1 MSRPTKYLILF
12 LLVVFCNLH
21 LRAQELTRIQA
32 KADRTAILI
41 GEPITLSLQADI
53 PENAPIR
60 FFRID
65 SLPHFE
71 VLDRGKI
78 DTTNTG
84 YGTILKQQ
92 VRITSYDSGS
102 WVIPAFALQEDVVS
116 DSIAVEVSYT
126 PYNPDQP
133 YHDIKDIIHA
143 KEEEKESMKW
153 WWYAAGAAFVI
164 ILVFYLVFRGKKQAP
179 PPAPVVTRDAFAEA
193 KKSLQQLRE
202 SKLDG
207 KTWFT
212 RLVDI
217 FRLYADE
224 RKNIHSQQQTSEDL
238 LVQLKTTGLSEHEF
252 GQIAQALR
260 LSDFVKFAKYEPT
273 DQDRDQSWKAINDA
287 IEQLEKL
294 N

>member
-1 MSRPTKYLILF
+1 MIRPTKYFILIF
-12 LLVVFCNLH
+12 LVVFCNQH
-21 LRAQELTRIQA
+21 LRAQELTRIEV

-41 GEPITLSLQADI
+41 GEPIILSLQADI

-65 SLPHFE
+65 TLPHFE

-92 VRITSYDSGS
+92 IRITSYDSGS
-102 WVIPAFALQEDVVS
+102 WVIPAIALQENVVS

-133 YHDIKDIIHA
+133 YHDIKDIIDA
-143 KEEEKESMKW
+143 KAEEEETTKW
-153 WWYAAGAAFVI
+153 WWYAAGAALVI
-164 ILVFYLVFRGKKQAP
+164 ILVFFLVFRGKKQAP
-179 PPAPVVTRDAFAEA
+179 PPAPVEPRDAFAEA
-193 KKSLQQLRE
+193 KKSLQQLRDA
-202 SKLDG
+202 KMDG

-224 RKNIHSQQQTSEDL
+224 QKHIHSLQQTSEDL
-238 LVQLKTTGLSEHEF
+238 LTQLKPTGLSDLEF
-252 GQIAQALR
+252 GQLAQVLR

-273 DQDRDQSWKAINDA
+273 DQDREQSWKAINDA
-287 IEQLEKL
+287 IDQLEKL

>member
-21 LRAQELTRIQA
+21 LRAQELTRIPV

-102 WVIPAFALQEDVVS
+102 
-116 DSIAVEVSYT
+116 
-126 PYNPDQP
+126 
-133 YHDIKDIIHA
+133 
-143 KEEEKESMKW
+143 
-153 WWYAAGAAFVI
+153 
-164 ILVFYLVFRGKKQAP
+164 
-179 PPAPVVTRDAFAEA
+179 
-193 KKSLQQLRE
+193 
-202 SKLDG
+202 
-207 KTWFT
+207 
-212 RLVDI
+212 
-217 FRLYADE
+217 
-224 RKNIHSQQQTSEDL
+224 
-238 LVQLKTTGLSEHEF
+238 
-252 GQIAQALR
+252 
-260 LSDFVKFAKYEPT
+260 
-273 DQDRDQSWKAINDA
+273 
-287 IEQLEKL
+287 
-294 N
+294 

>member
-133 YHDIKDIIHA
+133 YHDIKDIIDA

-238 LVQLKTTGLSEHEF
+238 LVQLKATGLSEHEF